1 MKKKILI
8 ISLVVV
14 CLLCFVIF
22 AVVAQKN
29 CSSGTTNNGE
39 VDESLVTVSTPYA
52 ELKVTKTFYDKT
64 ENNVTSEE
72 PYTVEFTSKK
82 GDDLFSV
89 VFNEESDLLL
99 CSFKKDGK
107 DITAYAKMGKL
118 DEKSPNYDEDCILQE
133 EVNVIKENLTA
144 DYASP
149 QKESQSGTE
158 AAADTYDIE
167 TPIGNVK
174 YPVMWK
180 DKVKTE
186 KTGNTVKFSND
197 GTPLFDLVFEK
208 CDGYL
213 LGTYKDTPVY
223 VVYHDVKT
231 DEQHAMVDDINFIL
245 QGLMKDKNF
254 TVNYGNKKQ

>member
-1 MKKKILI
+1 MKKKVIV
-8 ISLVVV
+8 ISLIVACVA
-14 CLLCFVIF
+14 CI
-22 AVVAQKN
+22 AVYFIIAQNNASKV
-29 CSSGTTNNGE
+29 TNDGE

-52 ELKVTKTFYDKT
+52 DLKVTKTFYDKT
-64 ENNVTSEE
+64 ENKVTSED
-72 PYTVEFTSKK
+72 PYTVEFKSKK
-82 GDDLFSV
+82 GDYIFSV
-89 VFNEESDLLL
+89 VFNEESDLHL
-99 CSFKKDGK
+99 CSYKKDGK
-107 DITAYAKMGKL
+107 DVSAYAKMGKL

-149 QKESQSGTE
+149 QKESQSATD
-158 AAADTYDIE
+158 AAAETYDIE

-231 DEQHAMVDDINFIL
+231 DEQQAMVDDINFIL
-245 QGLMKDKNF
+245 QGLMSDKNF
-254 TVNYGNKKQ
+254 TVHYGNKKQ

>member
-1 MKKKILI
+1 MKKKVIAVSLI
-8 ISLVVV
+8 VSCVAIIA
-14 CLLCFVIF
+14 VI
-22 AVVAQKN
+22 VIIAQN
-29 CSSGTTNNGE
+29 NSSKVTNDGE

-52 ELKVTKTFYDKT
+52 DLKVTKTFYDKT
-64 ENNVTSEE
+64 DNKVTSEE

-82 GDDLFSV
+82 GDALFSV
-89 VFNEESDLLL
+89 VFNEESDFLL

>member
-1 MKKKILI
+1 MKKKIIAVSLI
-8 ISLVVV
+8 VV
-14 CLLCFVIF
+14 CLACIVIF
-22 AVVAQKN
+22 AIVAQN
-29 CSSGTTNNGE
+29 NNASNITNDGE
-39 VDESLVTVSTPYA
+39 VDESLVTISTPYA
-52 ELKVTKTFYDKT
+52 DLKVTKTFYDKT
-64 ENNVTSEE
+64 ENKVTSEN

-89 VFNEESDLLL
+89 VFNEKSDFHL

-107 DITAYAKMGKL
+107 DVTAYAKMGKL
-118 DEKSPNYDEDCILQE
+118 DDKSSNYDEDCILQE
-133 EVNVIKENLTA
+133 EVNVIKENLNA
-144 DYASP
+144 DYVDSK
-149 QKESQSGTE
+149 KESKEATGTGAE
-158 AAADTYDIE
+158 TYDID
-167 TPIGNVK
+167 TPVGKVK

-186 KTGNTVKFSND
+186 KTGNTVKFTND

-231 DEQHAMVDDINFIL
+231 DEQQAMIDDVNVIL
-245 QGLMKDKNF
+245 QGLMSDKDF
-254 TVNYGNKKQ
+254 TVHYGSQKQ